1 MIEAITAYGV
11 SDSVQVQKESTQVQS
26 TGFADWIK
34 QELVQSSD
42 ALKEADAN
50 MKKLASG
57 EPVSLHEVML
67 SMEEAKLQ
75 FQLVTQIRNRIL
87 EAYQDVLRMQ
97 I

>member
-11 SDSVQVQKESTQVQS
+11 SDNIDAQQGTTQVQS
-26 TGFADWIK
+26 SGFADWIK
-34 QELVQSSD
+34 QELVQSND
-42 ALKEADAN
+42 ALKEADSN

>member
-1 MIEAITAYGV
+1 MIEAITAYGA
-11 SDSVQVQKESTQVQS
+11 SDSIGLKTESTQVQS
-26 TGFADWIK
+26 SGFSEWIK
-34 QELVQSSD
+34 QELVQSND
-42 ALKEADAN
+42 ALKEADTN

-57 EPVSLHEVML
+57 EPVSLHEVMI